1 MNEASLLWSVLFG
14 GIGIGFFSYGRR
26 QQSVVPLVT
35 GVVLMAFPYF
45 MPNNTVLIIVG
56 LALLFVPYLARY
68 F

>member
-14 GIGIGFFSYGRR
+14 GIGIGFFSFGRR
-26 QQSVVPLVT
+26 QKSVVPLVT
-35 GVVLMAFPYF
+35 GVALMAFPYF

-56 LALLFVPYLARY
+56 VALLFVPYLARY

>member
-1 MNEASLLWSVLFG
+1 VNEASLLWSVLFG